1 MTSRLK
7 AAKLP
12 KSHLQ
17 RHVTKALCVMVVV
30 SPTAAALGGRGAEG
44 ESLRL
49 ASAKGDI
56 AKVQALLREGV
67 TVNHTDEYGY
77 TALQRAAS
85 EGHLEIV
92 RLLIK
97 QKSNVDHQDDQHGNT
112 ALHEAAWKGYSQ
124 TAEALVRAKANVY
137 IKNKGGFAPLH
148 LACQNSHNQTSRIL
162 LLAGCKPDIKN
173 NYGDTPLHTA
183 ARYGHAGV
191 SRILISGKASVN
203 EVNKNNDTALH
214 IAVAMNRKKLTKIL
228 LESSANQKIRN
239 KQNETPVDIALR
251 KGFDQIAETLR
262 NPPPVVSHEERV
274 RQEQEQKKKEI
285 KEVTFKD
292 FVDEGKADKKGDKKR
307 EKANGSGSSSKESST
322 KAKDKKKAKHDSQE
336 KPRGR
341 HVSWSPYGCQY
352 FPPAT
357 TQELAAPNLDSLP
370 RDPLGAGEQYYIDLA
385 GNIRKGPL
393 GVGNSCLCTPF
404 VKDVENKLEKDRFA
418 LLDRIE
424 AANLKLD
431 AKISELERLTKAQ
444 VHHATKVKEGRSS
457 AEVSSSSQTGESMN
471 HRAEQLRQWAEH
483 QLAISSS
490 FLYTQIPKGYAI
502 PGPSRRS
509 RDQGSGIVPIT
520 RSWSEEAVSEYKE
533 DCESG
538 RFSSYKGLKVLDH
551 PTSMYNIT
559 QSRHDD
565 DDVLSEYRKPIAS
578 LVPGSWRCASPDGCQ
593 SRITEDGWRLTPM
606 SKRRESRRN
615 SIDSSELL
623 DDPYGPFKFRSEM
636 KLLAVFPPTPDLVK
650 ESTDSGA
657 SSERDTRKIDSR
669 ARSSSLS
676 HSPRIIESQHT
687 SPVSHGSHPSKMGPR
702 TNGNMRLFPH
712 EIRKESDRPRV
723 ESGAIPK
730 SNVPYNM
737 TNLDDFGGGKRKL
750 HQGHSYYNQH
760 PLQRSNATVHGS
772 QTTLVSEY
780 NYNRMN
786 FKMHQRYNPPID
798 KGQAEGIYESYSRP
812 PQGKPEMET
821 ELDLDRKKM
830 QQVAQRLYD
839 GYFARGHLE
848 PVRRPGRPPVS
859 PFKERDSQNDSGYSA
874 RLSSSSSQEP
884 SPTFSG

>member
-1 MTSRLK
+1 
-7 AAKLP
+7 
-12 KSHLQ
+12 
-17 RHVTKALCVMVVV
+17 MVVV
-30 SPTAAALGGRGAEG
+30 SPTAAALSRGSEG

-56 AKVQALLREGV
+56 VKVQALLREGV
-67 TVNHTDEYGY
+67 NVNHTDEYGY

-97 QKSNVDHQDDQHGNT
+97 QKTNVDHQDDQHGNT

-191 SRILISGKASVN
+191 SRILISGKANVN

-228 LESSANQKIRN
+228 LESAANQKIRN
-239 KQNETPVDIALR
+239 KQNETPTDIANR

-274 RQEQEQKKKEI
+274 RQEQEQKKKET

-292 FVDEGKADKKGDKKR
+292 FVDEAKSDKKGDKKR

-322 KAKDKKKAKHDSQE
+322 RAKDKKKVKHDSKE
-336 KPRGR
+336 KSRGR

-352 FPPAT
+352 FPPST
-357 TQELAAPNLDSLP
+357 SQELAAPNLDSLP
-370 RDPLGAGEQYYIDLA
+370 RDPLGTGEQYYIDLA

-404 VKDVENKLEKDRFA
+404 IKDVENKLERDRFA

-424 AANLKLD
+424 AANVKLD
-431 AKISELERLTKAQ
+431 AKLSELERLTKAH
-444 VHHATKVKEGRSS
+444 VHHATEVKEGRKKV
-457 AEVSSSSQTGESMN
+457 EVSTPTQKVETIN
-471 HRAEQLRQWAEH
+471 QRAEQLRQWAEH
-483 QLAISSS
+483 QLAISSPY
-490 FLYTQIPKGYAI
+490 LYTQAPKGYPV
-502 PGPSRRS
+502 PGSSRRS

-559 QSRHDD
+559 QNHHDD

-623 DDPYGPFKFRSEM
+623 DDPYGPFKFKKEM
-636 KLLAVFPPTPDLVK
+636 KLLAVFPPSPDLVK

-657 SSERDTRKIDSR
+657 STSERDSRKGSR
-669 ARSSSLS
+669 VRSSSLS
-676 HSPRIIESQHT
+676 QSPRIMESQHA
-687 SPVSHGSHPSKMGPR
+687 SPISHSSKNLKVGPR
-702 TNGNMRLFPH
+702 TNGNRRMFH
-712 EIRKESDRPRV
+712 HDVRKESDRPRI

-730 SNVPYNM
+730 SNTPYTK
-737 TNLDDFGGGKRKL
+737 TNLDEYGGGKRKIY
-750 HQGHSYYNQH
+750 QDNSYYSQY
-760 PLQRSNATVHGS
+760 PLQRSNAAVHGS

-786 FKMHQRYNPPID
+786 FKMLQGYNPPSD
-798 KGQAEGIYESYSRP
+798 KGQSDGIYESYSIS
-812 PQGKPEMET
+812 PQGNPEIDP

-830 QQVAQRLYD
+830 QQVAQRLYN
-839 GYFARGHLE
+839 GYFAKGHLE